1 MITYFENQLKVIE
14 DSIHSCNE
22 ENFRR
27 WVKEG
32 RETIDAGHK
41 IVVSGLG
48 KNVPICE
55 KFVGSMVS
63 LGMEAYF
70 LHTNSAVHGDMG
82 IVKDGDMVILLTKS
96 GETSE
101 SVYLARLLKERN
113 VNMWLLTFVKDS
125 TLTHMIPK
133 SIVLDLENEG
143 DLWNIM
149 PNNSTTVNLIVL
161 QGLAMQIAK
170 TRDMQLEDFKR
181 NHPGGHIGAILKEN
195 EDRERI

>member
-1 MITYFENQLKVIE
+1 MITYFEKQLRVIA
-14 DSIHSCNE
+14 DSIYSCDE
-22 ENFRR
+22 ETFRR
-27 WVKEG
+27 CVKEG

-41 IVVSGLG
+41 IIVSGLG

-101 SVYLARLLKERN
+101 SVYLARLLGERN

-125 TLTHMIPK
+125 TLTHLIPNN
-133 SIVLDLENEG
+133 IVLGLEHEG

-170 TRDMQLEDFKR
+170 TRNMQLEDFKR
-181 NHPGGHIGAILKEN
+181 NHPGGHIGAILKKN
-195 EDRERI
+195 EDEEKI

>member
-1 MITYFENQLKVIE
+1 MITYFEKQLKVIA
-14 DSIHSCNE
+14 DSIHSCDE
-22 ENFRR
+22 TIFHK
-27 WVKEG
+27 WVEEG
-32 RETIDAGHK
+32 RNTIDTGHK
-41 IVVSGLG
+41 IIVSGLG

-101 SVYLARLLKERN
+101 SVYLARLLQERK
-113 VNMWLLTFVKDS
+113 VNMWLLTFVQDS
-125 TLTHMIPK
+125 TLTRLIPN
-133 SIVLDLENEG
+133 SIVLGLEHEG

-149 PNNSTTVNLIVL
+149 PNNSTTLNLIVL

-170 TRDMQLEDFKR
+170 ARDMQLEDFKR
-181 NHPGGHIGAILKEN
+181 NHPGGHIGAILKEKLN
-195 EDRERI
+195 EGI